1 MFSLSL
7 DYEVVDVYSAI
18 DDPKYLPDGVHP
30 NKEGYTIIS
39 KLIFDLLQRN
49 AED

>member
-1 MFSLSL
+1 MFVLA
-7 DYEVVDVYSAI
+7 YEVVDVYSAI
-18 DDPKYLPDGVHP
+18 NDPKYLPDGVHP

-39 KLIFDLLQRN
+39 QLIFDLLKTT